1 MVFDWLDGIFDGE
14 WLAHLFGAAS
24 HMHAPN
30 VDAAIHGLGGAAG
43 AFAAAG
49 RSIFTTEALVDLLWM
64 STDIEALLHTHN
76 WHRKRQADADLD
88 KYFTDVGMD
97 IPSGVEL
104 SARERLMHIIAR
116 HEPENLQD
124 IFKAKLTFHG
134 FAAMVGDRDNEKVK
148 SFLNV
153 DAALPGKEE
162 LTAIYRDLMKKV
174 HPDLLKDKIQGQDAE
189 ALTKT
194 LNHAFHVLKD
204 EGSRER
210 YQRLLEEVTKDA
222 GAKDAFDA
230 QFKHWFAKDIKGFA
244 EEAGIDM
251 GKASR
256 LLIEDK
262 SAASRGRASGA
273 THAASY
279 PASQVKQA
287 GMAFGAVSGVALGAY
302 FGMKAVDAARSKRTD
317 ENATIAPNYEKA
329 GIYALLAATS
339 LAGGAFALNGFTLKG
354 GLLR

>member
-14 WLAHLFGAAS
+14 WLARLFGAAS
-24 HMHAPN
+24 HMHVPN
-30 VDAAIHGLGGAAG
+30 VDAAVHGLGGAAG

-49 RSIFTTEALVDLLWM
+49 RSIFTTEALVDLIWI
-64 STDIEALLHTHN
+64 STDIDALLHTHN
-76 WHRKRQADADLD
+76 WHRKRQADAELH

-97 IPSGVEL
+97 MPGGVEL

-124 IFKAKLTFHG
+124 IFKAKLTFHS
-134 FAAMVGDRDNEKVK
+134 FAAMVGDRDNEKVR

-162 LTAIYRDLMKKV
+162 LTAIYRDLMKKI

-210 YQRLLEEVTKDA
+210 YHRLLEEVTKDA
-222 GAKDAFDA
+222 GAKEAFDA

-244 EEAGIDM
+244 DEAGIDM

-262 SAASRGRASGA
+262 NATSRGPASGTGA
-273 THAASY
+273 TKV
-279 PASQVKQA
+279 ASQVKQA

-317 ENATIAPNYEKA
+317 TDTIVAPNYEKA

-354 GLLR
+354 GPLR